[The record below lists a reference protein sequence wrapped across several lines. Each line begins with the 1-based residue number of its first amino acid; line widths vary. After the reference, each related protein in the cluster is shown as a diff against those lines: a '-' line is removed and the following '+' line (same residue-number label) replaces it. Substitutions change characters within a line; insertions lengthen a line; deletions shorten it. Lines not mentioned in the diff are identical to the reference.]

1 MHSEFEVERKWLVNG
16 KPNLPILEEHVVH
29 QAYLY
34 ADDNI
39 EVRLVI
45 RFDADTYNTMQPH
58 INRRKLTIK
67 MGNGLVRREA
77 EIVLTEEQC
86 ADLVRH
92 VQGKF
97 ITKLFT
103 IYDLGGGHT
112 WEQSSVDPNEEC
124 GFMYAEK
131 EFGSKEEADAYVVPT
146 ECREII
152 CCEVTGEETYQMKNY
167 WRRTRMGQNV

>member
-1 MHSEFEVERKWLVNG
+1 MHSEFEVERKWLVSG

-67 MGNGLVRREA
+67 MGW
-77 EIVLTEEQC
+77 C
-86 ADLVRH
+86 AA
-92 VQGKF
+92 KP
-97 ITKLFT
+97 KS
-103 IYDLGGGHT
+103 Y
-112 WEQSSVDPNEEC
+112 
-124 GFMYAEK
+124 
-131 EFGSKEEADAYVVPT
+131 
-146 ECREII
+146 
-152 CCEVTGEETYQMKNY
+152 
-167 WRRTRMGQNV
+167 